1 MQVLGIGI
9 IFITLV
15 IKFTNKNISIL
26 NLLIIFSFFSVIG
39 FVNIGSIGIGIDKAM
54 SYIILIL
61 FLLHIL
67 NTRRVYISF
76 NFIIFS
82 LIAILIV
89 ILPLLF
95 SYEIVRY
102 FISDKGITTEVIN
115 AFSIKSIIK
124 SIELLFPILLYIVFY
139 NLSKNWN
146 IESAY
151 KILYFTLFVIC
162 LTGLF
167 DYLPFS
173 LEIWNMIKTNIAYPT
188 IVGGIESS
196 SGAFRLSG
204 ITPEPSHLVVFAA
217 FGFNMTL
224 SKIINGSSNFLNTL
238 LILYFTVIGLLTY
251 SPSFFIIIFPA
262 IIYSWTRT
270 TQNIFKVLYIF
281 IILMIFI
288 SSYMLGYIDI
298 MINDMMIRIGSESID
313 NSSQLRTVSHI
324 LAFETWYDN
333 YLMGVGFGNFL
344 LPVGYP
350 TLVLVS
356 TGLFGITFLI
366 FILFRYISK
375 LIDISKLYSNS
386 YKYIWNGFML
396 NAIGLLFMGLFTKG
410 YQIFLH
416 LPYII
421 IIILPL
427 LRPMFLERKIK

>member
-1 MQVLGIGI
+1 L
-9 IFITLV
+9 
-15 IKFTNKNISIL
+15 
-26 NLLIIFSFFSVIG
+26 
-39 FVNIGSIGIGIDKAM
+39 
-54 SYIILIL
+54 
-61 FLLHIL
+61 
-67 NTRRVYISF
+67 
-76 NFIIFS
+76 
-82 LIAILIV
+82 
-89 ILPLLF
+89 
-95 SYEIVRY
+95 
-102 FISDKGITTEVIN
+102 
-115 AFSIKSIIK
+115 
-124 SIELLFPILLYIVFY
+124 
-139 NLSKNWN
+139 
-146 IESAY
+146 
-151 KILYFTLFVIC
+151 
-162 LTGLF
+162 
-167 DYLPFS
+167 
-173 LEIWNMIKTNIAYPT
+173 NMIKTNIAYPT